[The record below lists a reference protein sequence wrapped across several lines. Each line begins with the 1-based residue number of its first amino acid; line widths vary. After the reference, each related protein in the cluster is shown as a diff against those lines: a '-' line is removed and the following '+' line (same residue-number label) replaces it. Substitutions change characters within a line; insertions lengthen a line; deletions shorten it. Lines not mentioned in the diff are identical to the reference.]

1 MVMEQF
7 SGERVVSSLPALII
21 LAPFVAS
28 IIVFF
33 LTRYRVKL
41 GEYFTI
47 GTIALMFVAIFSLYD
62 TVKAGNVI
70 FSRFE
75 FFSIPFPI
83 YFRMD
88 SLSFFLCLLI
98 AFLWLIAS
106 IHSIG
111 YMAKEHA
118 HERYYS
124 FLLIALAGCMG
135 TVFAGDLLGLF
146 VFFEIMALSSYVL
159 IAHEEHPY
167 AMFAGAKY
175 LFMSVGAGLAIFF
188 GMMITYHLAGT
199 LTLDGFGLIQEVST
213 LSLAAFIG
221 YLLGFGVKAGIFP
234 VHIWLPDAHPA
245 APSPVSALLSGV
257 MIKVGAYGLIR
268 VFYQVYGFEY
278 LHALGWDQIA
288 LVLSTITI
296 LLGSALALLQDDLK
310 KRLAYSSIAQIGYIV
325 LGISLLS
332 ERAFTGALYH
342 IFSHAFMKGCLF
354 LIAGA
359 LIVKAGERRIS
370 YLGGIGRKMPITMIA
385 FTICSLSMV
394 GIPPFNGFISKWQLS
409 LGALD
414 IGQPFY
420 VGLLIL
426 SSLLNSAYYFP
437 IVVTAFFGTPKAEE
451 EAAASRE
458 DTAAPEP
465 APSSNSQKNN
475 LKLSEAPL
483 SMLIPIS
490 ILAVGCVLFVL
501 LPQNWPLDLAKII
514 VQELF
519 VSF

>member
-1 MVMEQF
+1 MEEF
-7 SGERVVSSLPALII
+7 VGEKVVSSLPAII
-21 LAPFVAS
+21 IVIPFLAS
-28 IIVFF
+28 IIAFF
-33 LTRYRVKL
+33 MTRYRIRA
-41 GEYFTI
+41 GEYFSLTV
-47 GTIALMFVAIFSLYD
+47 IAVILVAIFSMYG
-62 TVKAGNVI
+62 TVAEGKVI
-70 FSRFE
+70 ISRYTFLAIP
-75 FFSIPFPI
+75 FSIV
-83 YFRMD
+83 FRMD
-88 SLSFFLCLLI
+88 MLSFFLSLLI
-98 AFLWLIAS
+98 AVMWLLATV
-106 IHSIG
+106 HSIG

-118 HERYYS
+118 HDRYYAF
-124 FLLIALAGCMG
+124 FLVALGGCMG

-146 VFFEIMALSSYVL
+146 IFFEIMAISSYVL
-159 IAHEEHPY
+159 VAHEEHPY

-175 LFMSVGAGLAIFF
+175 LFMSIGAGLAIFF
-188 GMMITYHLAGT
+188 GLVITFHIAGT
-199 LTLDGFGLIQEVST
+199 LTLDGFGHIQEVST

-278 LHALGWDQIA
+278 IRAMGWDQIV
-288 LVLSTITI
+288 LVLATITI

-325 LGISLLS
+325 LGIALLS
-332 ERAFTGALYH
+332 ERAFAGALYH

-370 YLGGIGRKMPITMIA
+370 YLGGVGKKMPITMIA

-414 IGQPFY
+414 IGQPFF
-420 VGLLIL
+420 VGLLIV

-437 IVVTAFFGTPKAEE
+437 IVVTAFFGSPKEEQE
-451 EAAASRE
+451 EAAS
-458 DTAAPEP
+458 TITPEHG
-465 APSSNSQKNN
+465 PSLHLEKPGF
-475 LKLSEAPL
+475 KLSEAPL
-483 SMLIPIS
+483 SMLVPIA

-501 LPQNWPLDLAKII
+501 MPQNWPLDLAKVV